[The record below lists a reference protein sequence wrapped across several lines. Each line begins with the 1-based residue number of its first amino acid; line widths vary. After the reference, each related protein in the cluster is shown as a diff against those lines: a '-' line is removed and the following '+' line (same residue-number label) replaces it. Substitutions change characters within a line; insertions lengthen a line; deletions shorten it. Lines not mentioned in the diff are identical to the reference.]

1 MEISPAAK
9 KKAIIAYITIV
20 GLFIAIS
27 MNSDKKDEFTVKHIK
42 NMTGITILWVISQIC
57 TFYVN
62 PYFGDSLFLLS
73 LVATIY
79 SLILATQSKEPNI
92 PFFSRKFQE
101 WFTFLD

>member
-1 MEISPAAK
+1 MELTPDAK

-27 MNSDKKDEFTVKHIK
+27 MNSDKKEDFTVKHIK
-42 NMTGITILWVISQIC
+42 NMTGITILWIISQVC

-62 PYFGDSLFLLS
+62 PYFGDALFLLS
-73 LVATIY
+73 IIATVY
-79 SLILATQSKEPNI
+79 SLNQATQGKEPNI